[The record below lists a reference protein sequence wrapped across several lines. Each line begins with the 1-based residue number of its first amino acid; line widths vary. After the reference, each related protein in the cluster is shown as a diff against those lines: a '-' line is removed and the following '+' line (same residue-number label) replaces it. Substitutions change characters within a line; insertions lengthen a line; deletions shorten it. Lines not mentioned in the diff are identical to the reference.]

1 MLCLTG
7 GLTSRGI
14 LPGPHWHPRRVSSV
28 PAVTDAS
35 RRGLNLQLVAQVASI
50 YQSQRIHLGRV
61 YSYLPLPDHSISVIH
76 YHYTLYVRNWL
87 KSLQHL
93 FSEFKEPISR
103 VLIFLKVTEKCL
115 KHNRHSSFFSG
126 VNDELRRTYSNEETI
141 SISYLGMD
149 KMSGSISKSVS
160 WSLL

>member
-76 YHYTLYVRNWL
+76 YHYTLYVRN
-87 KSLQHL
+87 
-93 FSEFKEPISR
+93 
-103 VLIFLKVTEKCL
+103 
-115 KHNRHSSFFSG
+115 
-126 VNDELRRTYSNEETI
+126 
-141 SISYLGMD
+141 
-149 KMSGSISKSVS
+149 
-160 WSLL
+160 